1 MSEREFLGLL
11 KEMLGTEE
19 WRNERGSVQGRLYGY
34 FFLILSLSI
43 GSDFLAYHMANLE
56 ESFNLKQHNVELNL
70 KSK

>member
-34 FFLILSLSI
+34 FFLILSL
-43 GSDFLAYHMANLE
+43 FFQAF
-56 ESFNLKQHNVELNL
+56 SFIILGGNEIQISNNE
-70 KSK
+70 